1 LLLVDDI
8 VLALAVRVVCC
19 CWESCKKSRCRALVN
34 ASKTSVCGHAP
45 VYRMRTKFSFFDL
58 DVGVQTRSVHDEY
71 QWWRGIIDD
80 DGCWS
85 RIEI

>member
-1 LLLVDDI
+1 LFDDA
-8 VLALAVRVVCC
+8 VLALAARII
-19 CWESCKKSRCRALVN
+19 CWGSCKNSRWRPLAN

-45 VYRMRTKFSFFDL
+45 VYKMRTKVSLLDL

-71 QWWRGIIDD
+71 QWWRGIIEG